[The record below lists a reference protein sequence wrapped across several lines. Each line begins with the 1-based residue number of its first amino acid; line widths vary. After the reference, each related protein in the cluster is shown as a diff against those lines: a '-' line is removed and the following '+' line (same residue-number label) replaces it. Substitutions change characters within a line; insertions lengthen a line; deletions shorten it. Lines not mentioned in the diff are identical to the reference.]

1 MKIANISLFSHM
13 LYLRY
18 QKTLLFPSINHIYKQ
33 YWKKIVH
40 NCCNIALDLV
50 GDGHS
55 DSPGFNPKYRTYKLM
70 NSKTNQIIDCHVDH
84 VALAGNSVR
93 MEKRGLTILLK
104 KFRRIGIMMKSI
116 TTDQH
121 VQIRSYLAKEHPG
134 ILHQFDVWHVG
145 KNIKNSKY
153 YSKQVEQRL

>member
-1 MKIANISLFSHM
+1 M
-13 LYLRY
+13 
-18 QKTLLFPSINHIYKQ
+18 
-33 YWKKIVH
+33 H
-40 NCCNIALDLV
+40 NCRNIALDLI
-50 GDGHS
+50 GDGCS
-55 DSPGFNPKYRTYKLM
+55 GSAGFNAKYGTYILM
-70 NSKTNQIIDCHVDH
+70 NFKTSQIIDCHVDH

>member
-1 MKIANISLFSHM
+1 M
-13 LYLRY
+13 
-18 QKTLLFPSINHIYKQ
+18 
-33 YWKKIVH
+33 H
-40 NCCNIALDLV
+40 NCRNIALDLI
-50 GDGHS
+50 GDGCS
-55 DSPGFNPKYRTYKLM
+55 DSAGFNAKYGTHILM
-70 NSKTNQIIDCHVDH
+70 NFKTSQIIDCHVDH

-104 KFRRIGIMMKSI
+104 NFRRIGMMMKSI

-145 KNIKNSKY
+145 KNIKNSKH